1 MGTFSIWH
9 WIIVLVIVVLVF
21 GTKKLRNLGGDLGG
35 ALKGFKDGMK
45 ESETENTL
53 SPSAHIKDPII
64 EVEARKEAS
73 ANTFKHSTQE
83 EQRAPIDTPIPPM
96 QGSKITTDNSAA
108 QSTNANSQITD
119 AETKEKTQAKA

>member
-21 GTKKLRNLGGDLGG
+21 GTKKLRNLGSDLGG

-53 SPSAHIKDPII
+53 SQSAHAKDPII
-64 EVEARKEAS
+64 EVEAKKEAS
-73 ANTFKHSTQE
+73 ANTFKDSAQE
-83 EQRAPIDTPIPPM
+83 ERRAPINTSTPPM
-96 QGSKITTDNSAA
+96 QGNKTTIEN
-108 QSTNANSQITD
+108 NASQPINVNSQITD
-119 AETKEKTQAKA
+119 AEAKEKTHAKA